1 MPTLYIAGDS
11 TAALKGAEAKPMA
24 GWGEY
29 LQKYFG
35 PEVIID
41 NRAINGRS
49 TKSFLA
55 ERRLADIE
63 KDFRPGDFLLIQFGH
78 NDEKQEDP
86 SRYTDP
92 DTGYKQN
99 LQLYIESARSRGG
112 QPVLLT
118 SVSRRRFTAY
128 GEPDPLA
135 VGAYPAAMR
144 AVAELTGTPL
154 LDIFAAS
161 QQLYRTLSFEGS
173 QHLFMHLP
181 PGQHP
186 NYPDGVTDDTH
197 FSTEGAKRIAELVA
211 VAIRES
217 SALSGLHPFLHLNAN
232 T

>member
-1 MPTLYIAGDS
+1 MPTLFIAGDS

-29 LQKYFG
+29 LHSHFS
-35 PEVIID
+35 PELVID

-49 TKSFLA
+49 TKSFLT
-55 ERRLADIE
+55 EGRLADIE
-63 KDFRPGDFLLIQFGH
+63 QDFRPGDFLLIQFGH

-86 SRYTDP
+86 ARYTDP
-92 DTGYKQN
+92 DTGYRDN
-99 LQLYIESARSRGG
+99 LRLFIDSARSRGG
-112 QPVLLT
+112 RPVLLT
-118 SVSRRRFTAY
+118 SVSRRRFTAA

-144 AVAELTGTPL
+144 AVASLTGTPL

-161 QQLYRTLSFEGS
+161 QQLYRTLGIAGS
-173 QHLFMHLP
+173 QHLFMHLR

-197 FSTEGAKRIAELVA
+197 FSTEGAKRIAALVA
-211 VAIRES
+211 EAIGQS
-217 SALSGLHPFLHLNAN
+217 SALSGLHPFLQLNAS

>member
-1 MPTLYIAGDS
+1 MPTLFIAGDS

-29 LQKYFG
+29 LQGYFS
-35 PEVIID
+35 PDVVID

-49 TKSFLA
+49 TRSFLA
-55 ERRLADIE
+55 EGRLADIE
-63 KDFRPGDFLLIQFGH
+63 KDFRPGDYLLIQFGH

-86 SRYTDP
+86 TRYTDP
-92 DTGYKQN
+92 NTGYRHN
-99 LQLYIESARSRGG
+99 LQLYIESANSRGG
-112 QPVLLT
+112 IPVLLT
-118 SVSRRRFTAY
+118 SVSRRRFTAA

-135 VGAYPAAMR
+135 VGAYPEAMR
-144 AVAELTGTPL
+144 DVASLTRTPL

-161 QQLYRTLSFEGS
+161 QQLYRTLGFGGS

-181 PGQHP
+181 PKQHP

-197 FSTEGAKRIAELVA
+197 FSTAGAKRIAALVA
-211 VAIRES
+211 EAIGK
-217 SALSGLHPFLHLNAN
+217 SADLPGLHPFLHLKAN

>member
-1 MPTLYIAGDS
+1 
-11 TAALKGAEAKPMA
+11 
-24 GWGEY
+24 
-29 LQKYFG
+29 
-35 PEVIID
+35 
-41 NRAINGRS
+41 
-49 TKSFLA
+49 
-55 ERRLADIE
+55 
-63 KDFRPGDFLLIQFGH
+63 
-78 NDEKQEDP
+78 
-86 SRYTDP
+86 
-92 DTGYKQN
+92 
-99 LQLYIESARSRGG
+99 
-112 QPVLLT
+112 
-118 SVSRRRFTAY
+118 
-128 GEPDPLA
+128 
-135 VGAYPAAMR
+135 MR

-161 QQLYRTLSFEGS
+161 QQLYRVLGYEGS